1 MRQVYLNCFFTE
13 SVSDDHKIFSYECTA
28 KQVC

>member
-13 SVSDDHKIFSYECTA
+13 SVSDDHKILLLFTPFT
-28 KQVC
+28 VT